1 MNRNRLIGL
10 FFCVLLAFN
19 LLACQRSDESVK
31 RLKAY
36 DDFNEVLEDG
46 QNKSVTIFMWGG
58 NEAIN
63 QYIDGYVAENLKDLY
78 GISLKR
84 VPMNAPEYLTKLIN
98 EKKNGIS
105 IGTGDLL
112 WINAENFLTAKSA
125 ELLDGPFYH
134 LLDNQSKYYDSNALD
149 LSFDSGIPIDGY
161 QAIWG
166 KAQLVLTYD
175 SALVKNPPKSYEDLL
190 EWAKENPGK
199 FTFPKIPD
207 DFVGTA
213 FLRNSFYELTGQKE
227 IFLEAMSK
235 EKFDELSRPVI
246 DYFLELKPYMWQ
258 EGKNFPSSQ
267 AQLDEKFKSGEL
279 YMTMGFEIGKTAG
292 LISSGVYADTVKTY
306 VFDTGS
312 IGNSHYLAIP
322 YNAKEPAGALL
333 VIDFLQSPEAQ
344 YEKMKSQVWGD
355 MPALDINKIPEEIQK
370 DIGAIEKKEG
380 SLSLNYLNE
389 KRLPEM
395 NAQLIEW
402 IKIMWLE
409 EIIKP

>member
-1 MNRNRLIGL
+1 MNKNKFVGL
-10 FFCVLLAFN
+10 FFCILLTFN
-19 LLACQRSDESVK
+19 LVACQTSNESIK
-31 RLKAY
+31 RLKEY
-36 DDFNEVLEDG
+36 DHFNEVLEDG

-58 NEAIN
+58 NESIN
-63 QYIDGYVAENLKDLY
+63 QYMDGYVAENLKDLY

-134 LLDNQSKYYDSNALD
+134 LLDNQNKYYDSNALD

-161 QAIWG
+161 EAIWG

-175 SALVKNPPKSYEDLL
+175 SALVKNPPKSYAALL

-227 IFLEAMSK
+227 IFLEAMPKEEFNDLSK
-235 EKFDELSRPVI
+235 AVV

-258 EGKNFPSSQ
+258 EGNNFPSSQ
-267 AQLDEKFKSGEL
+267 AQLDEMFKSGEL

-344 YEKMKSQVWGD
+344 YEKMKSEVWGD
-355 MPALDINKIPEEIQK
+355 MPALDINKIPEDIHK
-370 DIGAIEKKEG
+370 DIGIIEKKEG

-402 IKIMWLE
+402 IKTMWLE

>member
-1 MNRNRLIGL
+1 MNRNKFIGL
-10 FFCVLLAFN
+10 FFCILLTFN
-19 LLACQRSDESVK
+19 LVACQTSNESIK
-31 RLKAY
+31 RLKEY
-36 DDFNEVLEDG
+36 DHFSDVLEDG
-46 QNKSVTIFMWGG
+46 KDKSVTIFMWGG
-58 NEAIN
+58 NESIN
-63 QYIDGYVAENLKDLY
+63 QYMDGYVADNLKDLY

-134 LLDNQSKYYDSNALD
+134 LLDNQNKYYDSNALD

-161 QAIWG
+161 EAIWG

-175 SALVKNPPKSYEDLL
+175 SGLVKNPPKSYAALL

-227 IFLEAMSK
+227 IFLEAMPK
-235 EKFDELSRPVI
+235 EKFNELSKTVV

-258 EGKNFPSSQ
+258 EGNNFPSSQ
-267 AQLDEKFKSGEL
+267 AQLDEMFKSGEL

-292 LISSGVYADTVKTY
+292 LISSGVYADTLKTY

-344 YEKMKSQVWGD
+344 YEKMKSEVWGD
-355 MPALDINKIPEEIQK
+355 MPALDINKIPEDIQK
-370 DIGAIEKKEG
+370 DIGIIEKKEG
-380 SLSLNYLNE
+380 SLSLNYLYE

-409 EIIKP
+409 DIIKP